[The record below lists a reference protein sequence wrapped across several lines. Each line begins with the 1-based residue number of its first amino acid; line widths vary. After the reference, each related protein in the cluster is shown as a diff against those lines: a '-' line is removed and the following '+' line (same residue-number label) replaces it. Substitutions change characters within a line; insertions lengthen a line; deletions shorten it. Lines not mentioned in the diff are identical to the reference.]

1 MRPILLIEDDAN
13 DAELVRET
21 LSQLNLVNDLITA
34 TSAEAARMSIQR
46 EVPALVICDIH
57 LGGGESGIEF
67 LNWLREQPAPMGN
80 VPVIMMSVST
90 DETHHLRASALRA
103 LLFMTKPIHQDTLLD
118 QLRGLG
124 LFVTHLPQGEQPAL
138 MIDYRTH

>member
-21 LSQLNLVNDLITA
+21 LAQLNLVNALVTA
-34 TSAEAARMSIQR
+34 TSADAARMTIRR
-46 EVPALVICDIH
+46 EVPALIICDIH
-57 LGGGESGIEF
+57 LGGESGIDF
-67 LNWLREQPAPMGN
+67 LNWLRDQPAPLGN
-80 VPVIMMSVST
+80 VPVIMTSVST

-124 LFVTHLPQGEQPAL
+124 LFVTHLPKGEQPAL
-138 MIDYRTH
+138 MIEYRTH